1 MAADAA
7 LALPPAPKAVRP
19 RVLLVGTSLAAA
31 ASFMAV
37 VGLVGVYLSA
47 RAAVLAEGTP
57 WLPDG
62 VIIPL
67 TPGNMAMATMLL
79 SGVTMWW
86 AVDAVGKNDRQM
98 AYLALGLTIFFGIAV
113 INATT
118 FLYSQMHLPV
128 ATSQGVMIY
137 AITGLHLAMVV
148 GGLLYAGVMTFRTLG
163 GEYHGRDREGLVAAA
178 LYWYVTIAAF
188 AVIWLAIYVTK

>member
-1 MAADAA
+1 MAADVA
-7 LALPPAPKAVRP
+7 LALPPAPKPARP

-31 ASFMAV
+31 GSFMAI
-37 VGLVGVYLSA
+37 VGLVGFYLSA
-47 RAAVLAEGTP
+47 RATVLAEGGP

-62 VIIPL
+62 VTIPL
-67 TPGNMAMATMLL
+67 TPGNMAMATMLI

-86 AVDAVGKNDRQM
+86 AVDAVGRNDRQM

-137 AITGLHLAMVV
+137 TITGLHLAMMVA
-148 GGLLYAGVMTFRTLG
+148 GLTYAGVMTFRTLG
-163 GEYHGRDREGLVAAA
+163 GEYHGRDREGLTAAA
-178 LYWYVTIAAF
+178 LYWYVTIAAY

>member
-31 ASFMAV
+31 ASFMAI
-37 VGLVGVYLSA
+37 VGLVGFYLSA
-47 RAAVLAEGTP
+47 RANVLAAGTP

-62 VIIPL
+62 TIIPL
-67 TPGNMAMATMLL
+67 TPGNMSMATMLI

-118 FLYSQMHLPV
+118 FLYSQMNLPV

-137 AITGLHLAMVV
+137 TITGLHVAMMV

-163 GEYHGRDREGLVAAA
+163 GEYHGRDREGLTAAA
-178 LYWYVTIAAF
+178 LYWYVTIAAY